1 MFVDVKYQYSEVLV
15 LKMILNSHSIS
26 DRIFHGIFLEIHME
40 KKIQK
45 NSKNSDER

>member
-26 DRIFHGIFLEIHME
+26 DRIFHGIFPEIHIE
-40 KKIQK
+40 KKIQ